1 MKDYQI
7 LVDLCFAEVYEDS
20 YENGE
25 LGFVNQW
32 DMSSVKGV
40 YNSIDELIEKLSDWG
55 FSNKIKDYYFID
67 NKNWGEIT
75 SDILVDEYN
84 YPVTEKDKDF
94 KLWKSGEINL
104 YAVRLMC
111 RVKLIETREMTN
123 SDAKALGLE
132 IF

>member
-25 LGFVNQW
+25 LGYVNEW
-32 DMSSVKGV
+32 NMSVVKGV
-40 YNSIDELIEKLSDWG
+40 YNSIDELIETLSDWG

-75 SDILVDEYN
+75 SDIIVDEDN
-84 YPVTEKDKDF
+84 YPVTEKDTDF
-94 KLWKSGEINL
+94 KLWKSGDINL
-104 YAVRLMC
+104 YPIRLMC

>member
-1 MKDYQI
+1 MEHEYCKR
-7 LVDLCFAEVYEDS
+7 
-20 YENGE
+20 
-25 LGFVNQW
+25 
-32 DMSSVKGV
+32 V
-40 YNSIDELIEKLSDWG
+40 YNSIDELIETLSDWG

-75 SDILVDEYN
+75 SDILVDEDN
-84 YPVTEKDKDF
+84 YPVTEKDTDF
-94 KLWKSGEINL
+94 KLWKSGDINL
-104 YAVRLMC
+104 YAVRLVC